1 VHPLDDHPSHPGSVR
16 YFRNRKQI
24 NFRFDKTPEAR
35 DDGAVTSETEAL
47 AIQVPGTVERRGR
60 MRALIE
66 ERAFARVAELS
77 REFGV
82 SAVTVRSDLDALEAE
97 GGIRRIRGGAMPYD
111 AARLRER
118 PFEETA
124 IEAAEAKARIA
135 AAAVDLL
142 EPGMS
147 VLLDVGTTAAAVA
160 RELLRRDELRD
171 LTVVTS
177 GLSIALLLETAIP
190 RLQVVVTGGTLRPL
204 QHSLVAP
211 LAGQVL
217 ARVHADV
224 ALIGCNG
231 VDAEAGVTNINLP
244 EAEVKAAMIGA
255 AARAVVIADGSKI
268 GRVHLGYVADAA
280 AVDVL
285 ITDPT
290 APAQALAE
298 VRALDGPRV
307 VVA

>member
-1 VHPLDDHPSHPGSVR
+1 
-16 YFRNRKQI
+16 
-24 NFRFDKTPEAR
+24 
-35 DDGAVTSETEAL
+35 VTSETQAS
-47 AIQVPGTVERRGR
+47 GTVERRGR

-66 ERAFARVAELS
+66 ERSFARVAELS

-97 GGIRRIRGGAMPYD
+97 GGIRRIRGGAMPCD

-118 PFEETA
+118 PFEEVA
-124 IEAAEAKARIA
+124 VEAAEAKARIA
-135 AAAVDLL
+135 AAAADLL

-211 LAGQVL
+211 LAGHVL
-217 ARVHADV
+217 ARVHADF

-255 AARAVVIADGSKI
+255 AARTAVIADGSKI
-268 GRVHLGYVADAA
+268 GRVHLGQVAGLS
-280 AVDVL
+280 AVDLL

-290 APAQALAE
+290 APGAALAE
-298 VRALDGPRV
+298 LRALGGPRI

>member
-1 VHPLDDHPSHPGSVR
+1 M
-16 YFRNRKQI
+16 
-24 NFRFDKTPEAR
+24 
-35 DDGAVTSETEAL
+35 TSETQA
-47 AIQVPGTVERRGR
+47 PGTQALSSQAPGSQAPGTGERRTR

-66 ERAFARVAELS
+66 ERAFAPVAELS

-97 GGIRRIRGGAMPYD
+97 GGIRRIRGGAMPCD

-118 PFEETA
+118 TFEEA
-124 IEAAEAKARIA
+124 AVEAAEAKARIA
-135 AAAVDLL
+135 AAAADLL

-211 LAGQVL
+211 LAGHVL
-217 ARVHADV
+217 TRVHADI

-255 AARAVVIADGSKI
+255 AARTVVIADGSKV
-268 GRVHLGYVADAA
+268 GRVHFGYVAGPD

-290 APAQALAE
+290 APEAALAE
-298 VRALDGPRV
+298 LRALNGLRV
-307 VVA
+307 LVA

>member
-1 VHPLDDHPSHPGSVR
+1 M
-16 YFRNRKQI
+16 
-24 NFRFDKTPEAR
+24 
-35 DDGAVTSETEAL
+35 TSETEAPAPGAL
-47 AIQVPGTVERRGR
+47 ATQALATQVQGTGERRGR

-135 AAAVDLL
+135 AAAADLL

-160 RELLRRDELRD
+160 RELLRREELRD

-190 RLQVVVTGGTLRPL
+190 RLQVIVTGGTLRPL

-224 ALIGCNG
+224 AVIGCNG

-255 AARAVVIADGSKI
+255 AARTVVIADGSKI
-268 GRVHLGYVADAA
+268 GRVHLGHVASVA

-290 APAQALAE
+290 APAPALAE
-298 VRALDGPRV
+298 VRALDGPRI